1 MKGWVFLFKF
11 AAIGCLFVFS
21 TIVNADSKSHQM
33 FADTGYSTLKGQL
46 GNENAWVTNVGYS
59 YFLSP
64 YVGLDVGHTNIV
76 SESPQYS
83 NENLDRIDLSYQ
95 GFFGGAHIQHPVK
108 SIGFVYA
115 KGGVSYTTLE
125 EVNLT
130 SNPNSPTEY
139 SGTHPYFGVGIKINT
154 FMQPNLDVNIEYI
167 HQELEGDYSNSSFL
181 VGASFKL

>member
-1 MKGWVFLFKF
+1 MKITEFLFKLITISF
-11 AAIGCLFVFS
+11 LFIS
-21 TIVNADSKSHQM
+21 PIVVGADTKSHQV
-33 FADTGYSTLKGQL
+33 FADTGYSTITGEL
-46 GNENAWVTNVGYS
+46 GSENAWVTNIGYS

-64 YVGLDVGHTNIV
+64 YVGLDMGHTNIV

-95 GFFGGAHIQHPVK
+95 GFFGGAHIQHPIK
-108 SIGFVYA
+108 NLGFVYA
-115 KGGVSYTTLE
+115 KSGVSYTTLE
-125 EVNLT
+125 ETNLT
-130 SNPNSPTEY
+130 SNPNSPIQS
-139 SGTHPYFGVGIKINT
+139 SGTHPYYGVGMKINT